1 MALSGQLFAKQSI
14 DLGLVADAD
23 MESVVKELPPEKRDD
38 AQAAAKLLIDRGKLT
53 KYQAAAIY
61 QGKGKGLLFGDYV
74 VLDRLGAGGMGQV
87 FKARHRRMD
96 RIVAL
101 KVIHA
106 EALKNPDAVK
116 RLILEAPAGLEE
128 YPREL
133 TIGPGKTPKL
143 FDASLERD
151 FDKWKEV

>member
-1 MALSGQLFAKQSI
+1 MALSGQLFAKQSV

-106 EALKNPDAVK
+106 EALKNPDSVK
-116 RLILEAPAGLEE
+116 RFEREVKAAAKLLHPNIAIAHDAGQQDGQHYLVMQF
-128 YPREL
+128 
-133 TIGPGKTPKL
+133 IDGS
-143 FDASLERD
+143 D
-151 FDKWKEV
+151 